1 MENEG
6 IKSSAIMQRM
16 FGKAAASFCHRSGQT
31 VLHKL
36 YQEGAAR
43 LHFPHND
50 KGCFEGVMINTAGGM
65 TGGDHMIWDIR
76 LGRETTAMFTTQ
88 AAEKVYR
95 ALGDIPAKVD
105 VCLSIDEKSRLY
117 WLPQETILFNRSA
130 LQRRMEVEL
139 ADHAEFL
146 LCETVIFGRRLM
158 GESLEQA
165 FFRDNWIVRRNDE
178 IIHAEALW
186 FGPNIAEDLIMPVFL
201 NGSGVI
207 ASLLLIA
214 PDAGRFTEKACAIIG
229 YLGGVSSWNGKL
241 LARMIDK
248 DFYSLRKRLISL
260 IGLLNNRIGV
270 PKVWSI

>member
-158 GESLEQA
+158 GESLE
-165 FFRDNWIVRRNDE
+165 
-178 IIHAEALW
+178 W